1 MLNQI
6 TGDFFAILLSYTPTF
21 LAISLDIIILV
32 FAIFI
37 YKRNSYRYGIYL
49 MMFSILSLIDNILY
63 ISIQYQDLWYRLVYV
78 IGVPLSVAIMIIAI
92 LGVIFFALNLTSTIF
107 LIVSIYQ
114 IYKTH
119 KKDRIE

>member
-6 TGDFFAILLSYTPTF
+6 TGDFFTILFSYLPIF

-63 ISIQYQDLWYRLVYV
+63 ISIQYQDLWHRMVYV
-78 IGVPLSVAIMIIAI
+78 IGVPHSAALMIIAI
-92 LGVIFFALNLTSTIF
+92 FGVIFFALNLTSTIF

>member
-6 TGDFFAILLSYTPTF
+6 TGDFFTILFSYLPTF

>member
-6 TGDFFAILLSYTPTF
+6 TGDFFAILLSYTPIF

>member
-6 TGDFFAILLSYTPTF
+6 TGDFFPILLSYTPIF

-78 IGVPLSVAIMIIAI
+78 IGVPHSAALMIIAI
-92 LGVIFFALNLTSTIF
+92 FSVIFFALNLTSTIF

-119 KKDRIE
+119 QKDRIE